1 MNKFLLVSIFLFLAG
16 FLSFSLAIYSY
27 YSLQN
32 VIGVFSYYGLQE
44 KDLSL
49 SKDVAETIFNL
60 KFGIVKF
67 SILGLLA
74 WILGIIFYWK
84 RSKKEIVK

>member
-1 MNKFLLVSIFLFLAG
+1 MNKFILVSIFLVVVGLVF
-16 FLSFSLAIYSY
+16 FSLAIYSY

-32 VIGVFSYYGLQE
+32 VLDLFSYYGMQE

-49 SKDVAETIFNL
+49 SKDVSETIFNL

-67 SILGLLA
+67 SVLGLLA
-74 WILGIIFYWK
+74 WILGIIFYLK
-84 RSKKEIVK
+84 RNNGDIIK